1 MEVRLPPLRERA
13 ADIALLARHFLDEV
27 AAEAGPRQ
35 LTAPALAALSRH
47 SWPGNVRE
55 LRNVI
60 RGAALLTECTIEVA
74 DLELGSPIPET
85 RIRAQHAAEPGARD
99 EAAAAPVRSADLL
112 RSIDLLDLLN
122 LPGRRFVDLE
132 QEIYR
137 WALRK
142 NGGSRRRAARAL
154 GISRST
160 FCDRVKRLRLS
171 EDHRRTARPD
181 APKACGAGQ
190 SALRQRGP
198 EL

>member
-1 MEVRLPPLRERA
+1 MEAHLPPLRERA
-13 ADIALLARHFLDEV
+13 ADIPLLAQHFLDEV

-60 RGAALLTECTIEVA
+60 RGAALLTESTIEVE
-74 DLELGSPIPET
+74 DLELGPPITE
-85 RIRAQHAAEPGARD
+85 RRMRAQHAAEPGRP
-99 EAAAAPVRSADLL
+99 ENAAACPVRSAHGR
-112 RSIDLLDLLN
+112 RSHDLLDLT
-122 LPGRRFVDLE
+122 GRRFVDME

-137 WALRK
+137 WALRE
-142 NGGSRRRAARAL
+142 NGGSRRRAAHAL

-160 FCDRVKRLRLS
+160 FCDRVKRLRLGA
-171 EDHRRTARPD
+171 ENRRAARPD
-181 APKACGAGQ
+181 PP
-190 SALRQRGP
+190 SALAADESVLRQRGP